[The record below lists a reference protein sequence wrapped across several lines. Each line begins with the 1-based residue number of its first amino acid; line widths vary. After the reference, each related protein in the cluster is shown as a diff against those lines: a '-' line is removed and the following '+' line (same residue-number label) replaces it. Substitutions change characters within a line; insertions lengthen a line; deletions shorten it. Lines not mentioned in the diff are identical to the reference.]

1 MSNPQH
7 PHVRQ
12 QPLPRAR
19 RRGTHQ
25 FLDFFQSTPEI
36 AQMFADA
43 GVQVE
48 PHPVFWEKVDTA
60 GTF

>member
-1 MSNPQH
+1 MSM
-7 PHVRQ
+7 
-12 QPLPRAR
+12 
-19 RRGTHQ
+19 RGDDAIGPGRSDKES

-36 AQMFADA
+36 PQMFADA

-60 GTF
+60 GNF

>member
-1 MSNPQH
+1 
-7 PHVRQ
+7 
-12 QPLPRAR
+12 
-19 RRGTHQ
+19 
-25 FLDFFQSTPEI
+25 
-36 AQMFADA
+36 MFADA